1 MERLLVLRLEA
12 VGCSAEAMLNGVPL
26 LRVGGAQLLASVAV
40 HEFTLAGNNDIELII
55 NPPPVSASGTSGT
68 SEIDSPESASES
80 HLSDGKVGA
89 SLRLLLPRVGGVA
102 HPANA
107 RTLASVDWAPAAD
120 EVYQSPTRLRQ
131 KVELPIAFP
140 RWRWLDAPAIAMS
153 GALKQ
158 ELAEYLLKIAVGLAK
173 GNPEPLIAASRLRLE
188 ELAQA
193 YQRNLADDVGR
204 LQAHV
209 LQLHGAQALKPAL
222 PSSGKMLIRP
232 VAGGRLLECLAPD
245 GLPLLRSPIAGG
257 GQIMW
262 PLRVSAIGGEFY
274 VLR

>member
-26 LRVGGAQLLASVAV
+26 LRVGGKQLLASVPV
-40 HEFTLAGNNDIELII
+40 HEFTLAGGNEIALTI
-55 NPPPVSASGTSGT
+55 NPPTPGAQDGGSAAM
-68 SEIDSPESASES
+68 SELAGEPC
-80 HLSDGKVGA
+80 LSDGKVGA

-107 RTLASVDWAPAAD
+107 RTLASLDWAPAAD
-120 EVYQSPTRLRQ
+120 EVYRSPIRLQQRA
-131 KVELPIAFP
+131 ELPIVFP
-140 RWRWLDAPAIAMS
+140 RWRWLDAPVIAVND
-153 GALKQ
+153 GLKE
-158 ELAEYLLKIAVGLAK
+158 ELAAYLLKIALGLAK
-173 GNPEPLIAASRLRLE
+173 GNPEPLIQASRLRLE

-193 YQRNLADDVGR
+193 YQRNLVDDVSR
-204 LQAHV
+204 LRAHL
-209 LQLHGAQALKPAL
+209 LQLHGAQALKPSL
-222 PSSGKMLIRP
+222 PVAAKMLLRP

-245 GLPLLRSPIAGG
+245 GLPLLRSPCAGG